1 METAGQYFNIRNAD
15 IMTTETPKVSR
26 NGRYTL
32 AESAR
37 LMACDTRTLYKYADR
52 FGQRMLQGMA
62 DVHVDYVSIDGE
74 VKSVGIS
81 VFPNDKNGKPLHDE
95 KGEHIWTSFKIGS
108 WNEAKEADV
117 MMKDAYHYVKTIT
130 ALHK

>member
-1 METAGQYFNIRNAD
+1 ME
-15 IMTTETPKVSR
+15 KVSKEQMTE
-26 NGRYTL
+26 YLEKFQT
-32 AESAR
+32 
-37 LMACDTRTLYKYADR
+37 Y
-52 FGQRMLQGMA
+52 QRMLQGMA

-95 KGEHIWTSFKIGS
+95 NGEHIWTSFKIGS